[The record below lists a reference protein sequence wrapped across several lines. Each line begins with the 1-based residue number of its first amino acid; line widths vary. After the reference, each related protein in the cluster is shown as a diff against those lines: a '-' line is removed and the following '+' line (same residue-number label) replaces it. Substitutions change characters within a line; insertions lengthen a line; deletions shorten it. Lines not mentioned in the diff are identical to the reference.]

1 MTESPKPS
9 VRSAIRPSQSLSPI
23 DATTAVVA
31 FGATLIAAWVLSL
44 VALTVFGE
52 DGGSDTPIGAIAA
65 VLIVSWFAYVAGM
78 WIVSDRSGS
87 ADPVDDFGIRFVP
100 VDLIGLGIGVLAQL
114 VLVRLVYVPLEG
126 LWPATFTDEALKRN
140 AEGLVDRAG
149 GVGMVALFVL
159 VVLGAPIFE
168 ELFYRGLLQ
177 RSLLARYND
186 VFVVVGVAAVF
197 TLVHFRPVE
206 YPGLFVLGLIVGT
219 AAMLTGRL
227 GMSIAIHVGFNLA
240 GLLLVM

>member
-1 MTESPKPS
+1 M
-9 VRSAIRPSQSLSPI
+9 
-23 DATTAVVA
+23 VA